1 MADIFVSYS
10 RLDQDRAQPIIERLS
25 SLGYSVWW
33 DKRPQ
38 TAPVSRAEI
47 DHQLAEARC
56 VLTLWSSRARNAIS
70 VCAESARGLDEGKL
84 VQVRLDN
91 AALPPPFNTLPVS
104 DLSASRTE
112 WGPLEH
118 ALSQKVRG
126 NAEAQDRD
134 AQWGVLSTPAA
145 AGAPWLVTIACCAA
159 LLAYWIAI
167 GAAFGGLMSIDQL
180 QAAMTGVIAVGALC
194 AMLSAARLFAIGR
207 AER

>member
-10 RLDQDRAQPIIERLS
+10 RLDQDRAQPLIERLS

-33 DKRPQ
+33 DKRAQ
-38 TAPVSRAEI
+38 TTPVSRAEI
-47 DHQLAEARC
+47 EHQLAEARC

-70 VCAESARGLDEGKL
+70 VCAESAYGLDEDKL

-91 AALPPPFNTLPVS
+91 VALPPPFNALPVS

-118 ALSQKVRG
+118 ALSQKTRG
-126 NAEAQDRD
+126 GEAQGHD
-134 AQWGVLSTPAA
+134 ARWGMLSTPAA
-145 AGAPWLVTIACCAA
+145 AGAPALVTIACCAV
-159 LLAYWIAI
+159 LLAYLIAI
-167 GAAFGGLMSIDQL
+167 GAAFGGLMNIDQL
-180 QAAMTGVIAVGALC
+180 QLTMTGVITVGAIC